1 MDDPKTIPSNPQ
13 RMFFSLRGS
22 DTLTDWMGTF
32 TPVKAPIAMEVDWVA
47 FTPLGAACAFNE
59 SVLCQGGK

>member
-1 MDDPKTIPSNPQ
+1 
-13 RMFFSLRGS
+13 
-22 DTLTDWMGTF
+22 
-32 TPVKAPIAMEVDWVA
+32 MEVDWVA